1 MEDNMAIFDMDEV
14 FRFAVR
20 IEENGEKF
28 YRHAAVITE
37 DETARYMFNHLAD
50 EEIRHK
56 NVFTDMA
63 SKMKVECK
71 DRPESYPGEY
81 IEYLHNY
88 LDNNIVFNKKAES
101 EFASIQDT
109 MDAINFAIDRE
120 TDSILYY
127 SEIKQ
132 LVPKSGH
139 ALVDE
144 IIAEERKHFLRL
156 AEFKKDYRMR
166 NP

>member
-1 MEDNMAIFDMDEV
+1 MVVFDVDEV
-14 FRFAVR
+14 FGLAIR

-28 YRHAAVITE
+28 YRHAAVVTE
-37 DETARYMFNHLAD
+37 DETARYLFNHLAD
-50 EEIRHK
+50 EELKHK
-56 NVFTDMA
+56 EVFKDMI
-63 SKMKVECK
+63 SRMKVECK

-81 IEYLHNY
+81 MDYLRNY
-88 LDNNIVFNKKAES
+88 LDDNIVFNKKAES
-101 EFASIQDT
+101 EFAQIRDT
-109 MDAINFAIDRE
+109 IDAVNFAIDRE

-132 LVPKSGH
+132 LVPQSGH

-144 IIAEERKHFLRL
+144 IIAEERRHFLKL
-156 AEFKKDYRMR
+156 AEFKKDYLKR